1 MQQTFPT
8 GNEPRVII
16 AQANGDLS
24 VRGWDR
30 QSIEIETDGRV
41 SDLHQEGDTLM
52 VIDCDSDIDLMVP
65 FNTDIRVTGLGGDVS
80 ISEVRRV
87 ELEDI
92 NGDVEL
98 EDIGVNAQLAA
109 EAVALTNIAADV
121 SVKNAPALRSRG
133 GIGADAALK
142 DVAIIEIEA
151 IGADLALTNAETV
164 VIGTVGGDLDVE
176 DVSHALSCGNIGG
189 DCKIEQSADA
199 ELTFGNIGGDVQVEG
214 AASIQLGSVG
224 GDCELQDIQGVVAIG
239 NIGGDGNFAGVGGI
253 LHVGS
258 IGGDAELEGLQGAI
272 EVGSIGGDLSLE
284 AAFPA
289 DSHTRLNVGG
299 DASIRLPDN
308 PNLSIQASVG
318 GDVSGQSISSGG
330 HGNLLSLVY
339 GEGAARLEVSVG
351 GDLDLRGAG
360 SPRSSSMS
368 GSWNDFG
375 NEMAQLGREM
385 GKLGQDLGREL
396 SSAFS
401 DINWSKGPNWGDEI
415 SRKVEERVRRAQ
427 RRAEEKAR
435 DAERRSRHADERASR
450 VRVRVN
456 DREWQL
462 DPERLERLK
471 EQARKAA
478 TEGVSGALEAVER
491 AVGNLRIPTPP
502 KPPAPPSGLSVSPV
516 PPVPPV
522 APMPPM
528 SGQANH
534 FESQSE
540 GSSQQSNG
548 GAAQSA
554 SNADE
559 PNLEQEREAILRMIA
574 EGRISPEEGDLLL
587 EGLG

>member
-8 GNEPRVII
+8 SNEPRVIM
-16 AQANGDLS
+16 AQVNGDLS

-30 QSIEIETDGRV
+30 QSIQIEFDGRV

-52 VIDCDSDIDLMVP
+52 VIDCDSDIELMVP
-65 FNTDIRVTGLGGDVS
+65 FNTDIRVTQLDGDVS
-80 ISEVRRV
+80 ITEVRRV
-87 ELEDI
+87 QLEDI

-98 EDIGVNAQLAA
+98 EDIGVNAQSTA
-109 EAVALTNIAADV
+109 EAIALINLAADV

-142 DVAIIEIEA
+142 DVAVVEIEA
-151 IGADLALTNAETV
+151 VGADLALTNAETV
-164 VIGTVGGDLDVE
+164 VIGTVGADLDVE
-176 DVSHALSCGNIGG
+176 DVSHALSCGNVGG
-189 DCKIEQSADA
+189 DCKVEQSADA
-199 ELTFGNIGGDVQVEG
+199 QITLGNIGGDVEVDG

-224 GDCELQDIQGVVAIG
+224 GDCELRDVQGAVEVG
-239 NIGGDGNFAGVGGI
+239 NVGGDGSITGVGGN
-253 LHVGS
+253 LQVGN
-258 IGGDAELEGLQGAI
+258 IGGDAELEGLQGPI
-272 EVGSIGGDLSLE
+272 EVGSIGGDLNLE
-284 AAFPA
+284 ATFPA
-289 DSHTRLNVGG
+289 GSQARLNVGG
-299 DASIRLPDN
+299 DARITLPDN
-308 PNLSIQASVG
+308 PNLSIRAAVG
-318 GDVSGQSISSGG
+318 GEVSGQSISFGG
-330 HGNLLSLVY
+330 SGNLVSLVY
-339 GEGAARLEVSVG
+339 GDGSANIEVSVG

-360 SPRSSSMS
+360 NPRSSSMS

-396 SSAFS
+396 ASAFS
-401 DINWSKGPNWGDEI
+401 GINWQKGPNWGDEI

-435 DAERRSRHADERASR
+435 DAERRAHHMGERASR

-456 DREWQL
+456 AREWQL

-471 EQARKAA
+471 EEARKASA
-478 TEGVSGALEAVER
+478 EGVSRALEAVER
-491 AVGNLRIPTPP
+491 AVSNLRVPTPP
-502 KPPAPPSGLSVSPV
+502 KPPTPPSGMPV

-522 APMPPM
+522 SPVTPVTPVSPVSPV

-534 FESQSE
+534 FESRSE
-540 GSSQQSNG
+540 STAQQGNG
-548 GAAQSA
+548 G
-554 SNADE
+554 ADE

>member
-8 GNEPRVII
+8 SDEPRVII
-16 AQANGDLS
+16 AQAKGDLS
-24 VRGWDR
+24 VRGWDG
-30 QSIEIETDGRV
+30 QSIRIETGGRI
-41 SDLHQEGDTLM
+41 SDLHQEGDTL
-52 VIDCDSDIDLMVP
+52 VIIDCESDIDLMVP
-65 FNTDIRVTGLGGDVS
+65 FNTEVRVTGLGGDTS
-80 ISEVRRV
+80 ITEVRRV

-92 NGDVEL
+92 NGDVVL
-98 EDIGVNAQLAA
+98 EDIGVNAQLAV
-109 EAVALTNIAADV
+109 EAVALTNLAADV

-133 GIGADAALK
+133 GIGADAVLK
-142 DVAIIEIEA
+142 DVAIVEIEA

-176 DVSHALSCGNIGG
+176 DVSHALSCGNVGG
-189 DCKIEQSADA
+189 DCKIERGVDA
-199 ELTFGNIGGDVQVEG
+199 ELTFGNVGGDAQVEG
-214 AASIQLGSVG
+214 AASIQLGSLG
-224 GDCELQDIQGVVAIG
+224 GDCELQDVQGAVEVG
-239 NIGGDGNFAGVGGI
+239 NIGGDGNFDGVGGN
-253 LHVGS
+253 LHVGN
-258 IGGDAELEGLQGAI
+258 IGGDADLERIQGAI

-289 DSHTRLNVGG
+289 GSHTRLNVGG

-308 PNLSIQASVG
+308 PNLSIQAAVG
-318 GDVSGQSISSGG
+318 GEVSGQSISSGG
-330 HGNLLSLVY
+330 HGNLINLVY
-339 GEGAARLEVSVG
+339 GEGAARLEISVG

-360 SPRSSSMS
+360 NPRSSSMS
-368 GSWNDFG
+368 GSWGDFG
-375 NEMAQLGREM
+375 NEMAQLGLEM

-396 SSAFS
+396 ASVFS
-401 DINWSKGPNWGDEI
+401 GIHWSKGPNWGDEI

-427 RRAEEKAR
+427 RKAEEKAR
-435 DAERRSRHADERASR
+435 DAERRARHANERAAR

-491 AVGNLRIPTPP
+491 AVSNLRIPNPP
-502 KPPAPPSGLSVSPV
+502 KPPTPPSGLNVPPV
-516 PPVPPV
+516 PPVPPLN
-522 APMPPM
+522 PMA
-528 SGQANH
+528 GQANR

-540 GSSQQSNG
+540 GTARQSNG
-548 GAAQSA
+548 GSQGA
-554 SNADE
+554 SDADE